1 MFYGFYWKRASEKGT
16 RTASEKGTRTKAH
29 KELKENETKAEIPS
43 LQLELC
49 RMMF

>member
-1 MFYGFYWKRASEKGT
+1 MLHGFYWKRMSEKGT
-16 RTASEKGTRTKAH
+16 RTNAP

-43 LQLELC
+43 LRLELC

>member
-1 MFYGFYWKRASEKGT
+1 MLYGFYWKRASEKGT
-16 RTASEKGTRTKAH
+16 RTRTRTKTH